1 MDLAIIGFAVLHRE
15 SKNSSI
21 LHNNCITLSVVGVYH
36 RIMTIRF
43 CFTDSD
49 PAYKLISSK
58 QMRLSLKLLLTALLI
73 QSALPCMAQVA
84 DIQDDTREVKTRQ
97 SEPVTE
103 KATENP
109 DIKQYKQDK
118 NTSNQKG
125 SVKQV
130 KSARPDMSKTRGA
143 RPPDI
148 VRPSGSRIPKGVGR
162 PAGAVK
168 HGR

>member
-1 MDLAIIGFAVLHRE
+1 M
-15 SKNSSI
+15 
-21 LHNNCITLSVVGVYH
+21 
-36 RIMTIRF
+36 RF
-43 CFTDSD
+43 
-49 PAYKLISSK
+49 
-58 QMRLSLKLLLTALLI
+58 SLKIFFTVLLVY
-73 QSALPCMAQVA
+73 SAIPCMSQVA
-84 DIQDDTREVKTRQ
+84 TIKDDTREVKATQ
-97 SEPVTE
+97 SGQVTE
-103 KATENP
+103 LAKESP
-109 DIKQYKQDK
+109 EIKDFKQDK
-118 NTSNQKG
+118 NTANQKG